1 MKIVIVGG
9 VAGGASAAVRARR
22 LSETAQIIVLERGE
36 YASFA
41 NCGLPYHIGGEI
53 PQRDSLLLKTPQ
65 DFRQRF
71 NVEVRVRNEVLSIDP
86 QGKSVEV
93 RDSASGKTYHES
105 YDRLLL
111 SSGAAPLVPPLPGV
125 TSPGVFTLRSINDM
139 DAILAHIAARA
150 PQHATVVGG
159 GFIGL
164 EVAEALHQRGLA
176 VTLLEMGAQ
185 VMMPV
190 DGEMAVPLHQTLRRR
205 GVDLRLQTALQA
217 IAADGEAWP

>member
-86 QGKSVEV
+86 RGKAW
-93 RDSASGKTYHES
+93 RC
-105 YDRLLL
+105 
-111 SSGAAPLVPPLPGV
+111 
-125 TSPGVFTLRSINDM
+125 
-139 DAILAHIAARA
+139 
-150 PQHATVVGG
+150 
-159 GFIGL
+159 
-164 EVAEALHQRGLA
+164 
-176 VTLLEMGAQ
+176 
-185 VMMPV
+185 
-190 DGEMAVPLHQTLRRR
+190 
-205 GVDLRLQTALQA
+205 A
-217 IAADGEAWP
+217 IAPAGRPTMSPTIACC